1 MLVANKRLLVHTGGG
16 SSKIRGILL
25 AALLSAPLA
34 ARAAEPPPAAQPAPA
49 IRPAWIP
56 PADRPAAAQ
65 RGDAEAQFE
74 LGMASHDPAVA
85 VGWFRKAAEQGHA
98 DAQYR
103 LGEAYKFGSG
113 VAQDKAEALK
123 WWRRAAE
130 QGQAHAEFALGW
142 SHEYGR
148 SGLPRDAVEALRWYR
163 RAAEHGLAEAQA
175 RLGTVYALGQGVPR
189 DDREA
194 VAWYRRAAAQNDS
207 LGQVELGQMY
217 AAGRGVA
224 KDEQEAAKWYDRA
237 AHQNVVTAMVLLG
250 QAYAEGRGVQPDLA
264 RAYYWLALAAKLDA
278 NLEHAAWA
286 RDELAPKLSPR
297 ELAEAKRMLAAPPPP
312 ADESIEAPRLAGPA
326 AMPKQG
332 EFCPSLARVVAA
344 AAANFVALRGK
355 VSEKEGWV
363 ATEALPEMHRCA
375 IERAMDADL
384 PPYSYHC
391 AVSEGADAAV
401 AETDLENMRQLLLH
415 CLGGSWRADESRVSY
430 GTIVFFSSKRS
441 GPLLVLSDRS
451 FMDTHKVDLRVD
463 PPEPSTTLERP
474 LAGKA
479 IDLDAPMDI
488 KTSEAA
494 AEHVFRSLGD
504 TLAADLF
511 LGAGAKG
518 RVTLERKDVPL
529 REVLD
534 AVCAQAGCVW
544 SFDTKGPRP
553 QLSFRSKAGNLDEPI
568 DMKVKGAESG
578 EVFTSFG
585 GVLAADV
592 HIDSGVTGRVTLERE
607 NVPVREAL
615 DAVCAQVGCAWSL
628 DTKGPKPQLFIHRK
642 ELEGHRR

>member
-1 MLVANKRLLVHTGGG
+1 
-16 SSKIRGILL
+16 
-25 AALLSAPLA
+25 
-34 ARAAEPPPAAQPAPA
+34 
-49 IRPAWIP
+49 
-56 PADRPAAAQ
+56 
-65 RGDAEAQFE
+65 
-74 LGMASHDPAVA
+74 VA

-103 LGEAYKFGSG
+103 LGEAYRFGSG
-113 VAQDKAEALK
+113 VAQDEAEGLK

-130 QGQAHAEFALGW
+130 QGQAHAEFYLGW

-148 SGLPRDAVEALRWYR
+148 SGLPTDAVEALRWYR

-175 RLGTVYALGQGVPR
+175 RLGTAYAIGQGVPR

-207 LGQVELGQMY
+207 LGQVGLGQMS
-217 AAGRGVA
+217 AAGRGVD
-224 KDEQEAAKWYDRA
+224 KDEQEAAKWYERA
-237 AHQNVVTAMVLLG
+237 AHQNVMTAMVLLG

-264 RAYYWLALAAKLDA
+264 RAYYWLAVAAKVDD

-286 RDELAPKLSPR
+286 RDELEPKLSPR
-297 ELAEAKRMLAAPPPP
+297 QLAEAKRMLAAMPPP
-312 ADESIEAPRLAGPA
+312 AGQSIQAPRLAGPA
-326 AMPKQG
+326 ATPKQG

-355 VSEKEGWV
+355 VREKEGWV
-363 ATEALPEMHRCA
+363 ATEALPEMHRCV
-375 IERAMDADL
+375 IDRPMDADL

-391 AVSEGADAAV
+391 VVSEGDDAAV
-401 AETDLENMRQLLLH
+401 ADKDLESMRRLVSH
-415 CLGGSWRADESRVSY
+415 CLGGSWRADEIRHSDLA
-430 GTIVFFSSKRS
+430 TVFFSSKRS
-441 GPLLVLSDRS
+441 EPLLALSHSS
-451 FMDTHKVDLRVD
+451 FMGRHDVDLTVD
-463 PPEPSTTLERP
+463 PPRPSTTLERP
-474 LAGKA
+474 LAGTA

-494 AEHVFRSLGD
+494 AEDVFRSLGD

-511 LGAGAKG
+511 LGTKANG

-529 REVLD
+529 HELLD
-534 AVCAQAGCVW
+534 AVCAQVGCVW

-568 DMKVKGAESG
+568 DMQVKDAESG

-592 HIDSGVTGRVTLERE
+592 HIDSGVTGRVTLNRE
-607 NVPVREAL
+607 HVPVREVL

-628 DTKGPKPQLFIHRK
+628 DTTGAKLQLFIRRK
-642 ELEGHRR
+642 ESEGHRR